1 MTSHKTKIHKK
12 PKRNNSF
19 RTKHFTK
26 KCHRDDDATQH
37 YLSLSLTRNTVTHKA
52 ENESEIRTSFI

>member
-1 MTSHKTKIHKK
+1 MTSHEMRIYKK
-12 PKRNNSF
+12 LKRKRNNSF

-26 KCHRDDDATQH
+26 NCHHDDTIF
-37 YLSLSLTRNTVTHKA
+37 LSLSHTHTVTHKA